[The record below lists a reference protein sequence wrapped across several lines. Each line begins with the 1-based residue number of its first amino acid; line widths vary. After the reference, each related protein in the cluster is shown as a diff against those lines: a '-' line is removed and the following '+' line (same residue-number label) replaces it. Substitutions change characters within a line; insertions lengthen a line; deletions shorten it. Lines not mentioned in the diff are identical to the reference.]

1 MINDDYADAAM
12 EAEFAEDEDIRRAA
26 LGFIS
31 DAWAEAIANGVD
43 ADAVAHAAMFTALA
57 DLDGLPHQPGALEA
71 SGGEGVQ
78 ISQSQRFQLFVH
90 FNRSLELTPIREL

>member
-1 MINDDYADAAM
+1 MINDDYAEAAM

-31 DAWAEAIANGVD
+31 EAWSEAIANGVD

-57 DLDGLPHQPGALEA
+57 DLVAAYGEDAVAKLAEGLPDR
-71 SGGEGVQ
+71 
-78 ISQSQRFQLFVH
+78 IQRGDYTV
-90 FNRSLELTPIREL
+90 NRVLQ

>member
-1 MINDDYADAAM
+1 MINDDYAEAAM
-12 EAEFAEDEDIRRAA
+12 DAEFAEDEDIRRAA

-57 DLDGLPHQPGALEA
+57 DLVAAYGEDAVAKLAEGLPDRILRGDYT
-71 SGGEGVQ
+71 V
-78 ISQSQRFQLFVH
+78 
-90 FNRSLELTPIREL
+90 NRVLQ

>member
-1 MINDDYADAAM
+1 MYNDDYADAAM

-57 DLDGLPHQPGALEA
+57 DLVATYGEDAVAKLAECLPER
-71 SGGEGVQ
+71 
-78 ISQSQRFQLFVH
+78 IQRGDYTVH
-90 FNRSLELTPIREL
+90 RVLQ

>member
-1 MINDDYADAAM
+1 MIYDDLNDAAM

-26 LGFIS
+26 LSFIS

-57 DLDGLPHQPGALEA
+57 DLVATYGEDAVSKLAEGLPER
-71 SGGEGVQ
+71 
-78 ISQSQRFQLFVH
+78 IQRGDYTV
-90 FNRSLELTPIREL
+90 NRILQ

>member
-31 DAWAEAIANGVD
+31 DAWAEAGRATP
-43 ADAVAHAAMFTALA
+43 AEPRRAL
-57 DLDGLPHQPGALEA
+57 Q
-71 SGGEGVQ
+71 
-78 ISQSQRFQLFVH
+78 
-90 FNRSLELTPIREL
+90 

>member
-1 MINDDYADAAM
+1 MINDDYAEAAM

-26 LGFIS
+26 LSFIS

-57 DLDGLPHQPGALEA
+57 DLVAAYGEDAVAKLAEGLPDR
-71 SGGEGVQ
+71 
-78 ISQSQRFQLFVH
+78 IQRGDYTV
-90 FNRSLELTPIREL
+90 NRVLQ

>member
-1 MINDDYADAAM
+1 MINDDYAEAAM
-12 EAEFAEDEDIRRAA
+12 DAEFAEDEDIRRAA

-57 DLDGLPHQPGALEA
+57 DLVAAYGEDAVAKLAEGLTDSKLQGDYT
-71 SGGEGVQ
+71 V
-78 ISQSQRFQLFVH
+78 
-90 FNRSLELTPIREL
+90 NRVLQ

>member
-1 MINDDYADAAM
+1 MINDDLNDAAM

-26 LGFIS
+26 LSFIS

-57 DLDGLPHQPGALEA
+57 DLVATYGEDAVSKLAEGLPER
-71 SGGEGVQ
+71 
-78 ISQSQRFQLFVH
+78 IQRGDYTV
-90 FNRSLELTPIREL
+90 NRVLQ

>member
-12 EAEFAEDEDIRRAA
+12 ETEYAEDEDVRRAA
-26 LGFIS
+26 LTFIS

-57 DLDGLPHQPGALEA
+57 DLVATYGEDAVAKLAEGLPDR
-71 SGGEGVQ
+71 
-78 ISQSQRFQLFVH
+78 IQRGDYTV
-90 FNRSLELTPIREL
+90 NRILQ

>member
-43 ADAVAHAAMFTALA
+43 ADA
-57 DLDGLPHQPGALEA
+57 A
-71 SGGEGVQ
+71 SAGGGEHVP
-78 ISQSQRFQLFVH
+78 RVEAVDDEMA
-90 FNRSLELTPIREL
+90 ELRARGAR

>member
-1 MINDDYADAAM
+1 MTNDDFTDAAM

-31 DAWAEAIANGVD
+31 DAWAEAIACGVD

-57 DLDGLPHQPGALEA
+57 DLVTTYGEDAVAKLAEGLPDR
-71 SGGEGVQ
+71 
-78 ISQSQRFQLFVH
+78 IQRGDYTV
-90 FNRSLELTPIREL
+90 NRILQ